1 MAEGMGAG
9 DFFAAFGPHAA
20 TIAAMAAKMIRLGL
34 SPEDVL
40 RLYDEHV
47 EAMAADMIPA
57 TPEERDRAAGRDVTP
72 SPDTRRTEGQA
83 DTEHRL
89 GACPRCGAE
98 VWGIRKC
105 PHIAPPWRTF
115 LACDNETC
123 AYHGKSR
130 LTVDELRR
138 VWPVGVE
145 TED

>member
-1 MAEGMGAG
+1 MTNLFDLFAG
-9 DFFAAFGPHAA
+9 QAA
-20 TIAAMAAKMIRLGL
+20 TVAAAAAKMRDLKL
-34 SPEDVL
+34 TPDDVL
-40 RLYDEHV
+40 RLYDEWMTARKV
-47 EAMAADMIPA
+47 DMVPAAEAPEFAAPPD
-57 TPEERDRAAGRDVTP
+57 
-72 SPDTRRTEGQA
+72 PDTRRPEGQA

-123 AYHGKSR
+123 GYHGRSR

-145 TED
+145 ED

>member
-1 MAEGMGAG
+1 MRLFDVFAG
-9 DFFAAFGPHAA
+9 QAA
-20 TIAAMAAKMIRLGL
+20 TVAAAAARMRDLGL
-34 SPEDVL
+34 TPDDVL
-40 RLYDEHV
+40 REYDEW
-47 EAMAADMIPA
+47 MAARMADMIPA
-57 TPEERDRAAGRDVTP
+57 AEAPEFAAPTD
-72 SPDTRRTEGQA
+72 PDTRRPEGQA

-115 LACDNETC
+115 LACDSETC
-123 AYHGKSR
+123 GYHGRSR

>member
-1 MAEGMGAG
+1 MSADELCAPYSGLAQIMGFVARMR
-9 DFFAAFGPHAA
+9 D
-20 TIAAMAAKMIRLGL
+20 LGL

-40 RLYDEHV
+40 RLYDEWMAERMV
-47 EAMAADMIPA
+47 DMVPAAEAPGFAAPPDP
-57 TPEERDRAAGRDVTP
+57 DV
-72 SPDTRRTEGQA
+72 RRPEGQA

-89 GACPRCGAE
+89 GACPKCGAE

-105 PHIAPPWRTF
+105 PHVSPPWRTF
-115 LACDNETC
+115 LACDNPDC

-145 TED
+145 ED